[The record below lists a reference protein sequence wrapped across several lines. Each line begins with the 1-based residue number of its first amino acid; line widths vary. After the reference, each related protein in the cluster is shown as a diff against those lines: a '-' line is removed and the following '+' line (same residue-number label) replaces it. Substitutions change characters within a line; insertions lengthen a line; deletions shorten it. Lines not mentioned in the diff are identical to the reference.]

1 MSKKWVVRDVHG
13 DVLYEGVGKTRR
25 GFLESLV
32 ADRKS
37 LALADL
43 SGWDLSALNLAG
55 ADLRGARLDGADLR
69 GTVLKR
75 ARLDGVSAR
84 CITRNGVEW
93 PTRFQGSLM
102 EGTCF
107 DRADLEGAD
116 FGACRATHA
125 TFIGAKFDRTSFA
138 RATLTGVVFSYA
150 RGRGTDFSE
159 TFMTN
164 VDFAHAKLFKPDFR
178 GADVRHNAF
187 GGVDDPVLRKRLESH
202 LPNRTRGAV
211 IVAGTYDRETQLTFT
226 VPALQTDRLV
236 SKGLRG
242 LFWSTSAMG
251 AVAGG
256 LQFEEW
262 ADKIGPVLGVTL
274 PHAGLGLIGIVG
286 VAHFM
291 KDIGGEWLRDKTD
304 AGLDALST
312 FVRTASHEFDR
323 RVVRR
328 ARFVVA
334 MALTGSLE
342 PLKAALSASR
352 PEARKRGIWSAF
364 SSFLNEVGEVV
375 LCDRRHLALSLAT
388 LSRHARHD
396 IALTRDIVVV
406 RRDGAHADGEGKGPC
421 AMRFGRDGTSTAVW
435 STGARDHVSVRYG
448 VDGDAAEAWDSLGE
462 RVDISEITSLG
473 LPPEAGRKASSAFA
487 LEAAMLQDNGLSGF
501 DYPRSTHFLEDGRDG
516 TLFVRRIADRK
527 YENTRP
533 DQPAILTSDGSGWMA
548 RMGGI
553 GIVHRNLTIADQ
565 SGAHGRHRR
574 RVAPRRIGIIPGT
587 GIDLTPPAP
596 ALSARPGTRTRGPRR
611 RSGSLVPA
619 TPQQWREGCPR
630 SSPGAPWPGRSP
642 RR

>member
-1 MSKKWVVRDVHG
+1 MSKNWVVRDVRG

-25 GFLESLV
+25 GFLESLIGE
-32 ADRKS
+32 RKS
-37 LALADL
+37 LATADL

-69 GTVLKR
+69 GAVLKK

-102 EGTCF
+102 EGTCL
-107 DRADLEGAD
+107 DHADLEAAD

-125 TFIGAKFDRTSFA
+125 TFIGARIDRTSFA
-138 RATLTGVVFSYA
+138 CATLTGVVFSYA

-164 VDFAHAKLFKPDFR
+164 VDLAHAKLVKPDFR

-211 IVAGTYDRETQLTFT
+211 IVAGTYDRETQLAFT
-226 VPALQTDRLV
+226 VPALQTDRLI
-236 SKGLRG
+236 SKSLRG

-256 LQFEEW
+256 LQLEDW
-262 ADKIGPVLGVTL
+262 AEKIGPVLGVTL
-274 PHAGLGLIGIVG
+274 PHAGLGLIGVVG
-286 VAHFM
+286 LAHFL
-291 KDIGGEWLRDKTD
+291 KDLGGEWLRDRAD
-304 AGLDALST
+304 AGLGTLST
-312 FVRTASHEFDR
+312 LVRTAAHEVDR

-342 PLKAALSASR
+342 PLKAALAASR

-364 SSFLNEVGEVV
+364 RSFVGEVGEVV
-375 LCDRRHLALSLAT
+375 LCDRRHLALSLGT

-396 IALTRDIVVV
+396 IPLTRDIVVV
-406 RRDGAHADGEGKGPC
+406 RRDGAHADGGGCGPC

-435 STGARDHVSVRYG
+435 SLGPTEHVSVRYG
-448 VDGDAAEAWDSLGE
+448 ADGDASEAWDGSGEPIPIRALASLG
-462 RVDISEITSLG
+462 V
-473 LPPEAGRKASSAFA
+473 PPEASRKASSAFA
-487 LEAAMLQDNGLSGF
+487 LEAAMLEDSGLSGF

-516 TLFVRRIADRK
+516 TLFVRRTADRK

-533 DQPAILTSDGSGWMA
+533 GQPAILTPDGSGWMA

-553 GIVHRNLTIADQ
+553 GDEWRLDDA
-565 SGAHGRHRR
+565 GA
-574 RVAPRRIGIIPGT
+574 APSP
-587 GIDLTPPAP
+587 
-596 ALSARPGTRTRGPRR
+596 
-611 RSGSLVPA
+611 
-619 TPQQWREGCPR
+619 
-630 SSPGAPWPGRSP
+630 SPG
-642 RR
+642 